1 MHSVCE
7 VGGEHRIFMKRD
19 ATQDS
24 LAAFGIR
31 GFEMNF
37 KPKHCPYVGVLPI
50 KLSNSAAFTA
60 LLIIMA
66 AL

>member
-1 MHSVCE
+1 
-7 VGGEHRIFMKRD
+7 MKRD

-24 LAAFGIR
+24 LAAFGIC

-66 AL
+66 TL